1 MKGASSQNKFRKGR
15 RNIRRRVS
23 MVYNNQRPKLHKL
36 TPSLISL
43 KISSISVRITED
55 VYKCFIFLIAENCW
69 ERPTVLLRKE
79 DDLRCFRCNKV
90 HKYENE
96 KKNDSETSSSGS
108 TPLSSTDSVGMIYL
122 LFIYYY

>member
-1 MKGASSQNKFRKGR
+1 MKGTLNQAKSRKGR
-15 RNIRRRVS
+15 RSIRRRVS

-43 KISSISVRITED
+43 RINSISLRITED

-96 KKNDSETSSSGS
+96 KKNDSGASSSAS
-108 TPLSSTDSVGMIYL
+108 TPKSSTDSTGIL
-122 LFIYYY
+122 